1 MDRTKA
7 IDMLTEVITDAACWV
22 GHQPHNYREDAMEA
36 LRLLSEPVKVT
47 QLTIAPIR
55 APFIPINKPHHN
67 ARPPG
72 KRRRGKHA
80 RTHDRW
86 SVHTMMTM
94 NGIYNP
100 HLVRHIIHP
109 EPDGA

>member
-1 MDRTKA
+1 METVTKR
-7 IDMLTEVITDAACWV
+7 V
-22 GHQPHNYREDAMEA
+22 
-36 LRLLSEPVKVT
+36 
-47 QLTIAPIR
+47 QLTFGDVR
-55 APFIPINKPHHN
+55 AFYVPINEPHHN
-67 ARPPG
+67 AKPPV

-80 RTHDRW
+80 RTNDRW

-100 HLVRHIIHP
+100 HLVQHILHP

>member
-1 MDRTKA
+1 MSR
-7 IDMLTEVITDAACWV
+7 V
-22 GHQPHNYREDAMEA
+22 
-36 LRLLSEPVKVT
+36 LSCGKRYPLVNGLPVMVSWPEPPT
-47 QLTIAPIR
+47 Y
-55 APFIPINKPHHN
+55 HHN
-67 ARPPG
+67 ARPPR

-100 HLVRHIIHP
+100 HLVRHILHP
-109 EPDGA
+109 ETDGA